1 CWVATPSGFD
11 EPPGLAVVSTFGG
24 TQVLNWPPAKS
35 FSVAVNWFDERVS
48 ARKFVKQP
56 PSEPSRVVRS
66 IPVSTKVL
74 ESWLVGDHGVVIVL
88 LFAIAHELSLLRE
101 PLQIDPLND
110 VSSTGPPVAS
120 SPTHL

>member
-1 CWVATPSGFD
+1 MI
-11 EPPGLAVVSTFGG
+11 GG
-24 TQVLNWPPAKS
+24 THVLRLPPAKS
-35 FSVAVNWFDERVS
+35 FSVAVNTSDERVS

-56 PSEPSRVVRS
+56 PLSPSSVVRS

-110 VSSTGPPVAS
+110 VSSTGCPVAS